1 MRQLKMRQLLRGF
14 DRRYVLFPLLA
25 AIALVIMG
33 FFVAEARRGYTS
45 DLSAAIGDRQD
56 RLRAIA
62 ELTYASMDA
71 ESAQRGYLLTGERQY
86 AEPYEESRRVALQL
100 LDGLILRYEA
110 TDLEEVA
117 VLQGVRTRLD
127 IKFDETDA
135 TIQLMR
141 EGRPREAL
149 AAVKTD
155 LGLYYMREIREELA
169 ALRGRELER
178 LYSTL
183 VDWNE
188 GLRINALINAA
199 TTAFTVVLLL
209 VVGWLGTREIRRRSA
224 ATIELAA
231 LVEQRTADLRDL
243 SAHMVRIGELE
254 KSALARELHDELGG
268 LLVTM
273 RMDLSQLGRRIALP
287 DADAQ
292 TRWRRIDS
300 ALAAGVELKRRVIE
314 ELRPTLL
321 DNMGLVAAVRWQ
333 AEQRCAQGRLR
344 LELDLPVEEPALNGD
359 VPIAVFRCVQE
370 ALSNVLKHAR
380 ATQVKL
386 SLRCHDGVLL
396 VAVED
401 DGVGL
406 PAGAEGRAGSHGL
419 KQMVF
424 RMQAVGGEMRT
435 EAVVPHGTR
444 MTLVLPL

>member
-1 MRQLKMRQLLRGF
+1 MRQLLRQGF
-14 DRRYVLFPLLA
+14 DRRYVLLPLLA
-25 AIALVIMG
+25 TIALVVLG
-33 FFVAEARRGYTS
+33 FFVAEARRGYTR
-45 DLSAAIGDRQD
+45 DLSEVIRDRQD

-86 AEPYEESRRVALQL
+86 AEPYEEARRVAVQVLE
-100 LDGLILRYEA
+100 GLISRYEA
-110 TDLEEVA
+110 TDLQEVA
-117 VLQGVRTRLD
+117 TLEGVRTRLD
-127 IKFDETDA
+127 IKFKETDD
-135 TIQLMR
+135 TIKLMR
-141 EGRPREAL
+141 EGKPREAL

-155 LGLYYMREIREELA
+155 IGLYYMREIRAELV

-183 VDWNE
+183 VDWNK
-188 GLRINALINAA
+188 GLRVNSLINAA
-199 TTAFTVVLLL
+199 TTAFTVLLLLL
-209 VVGWLGTREIRRRSA
+209 VGLLGTREIRRRAA
-224 ATIELAA
+224 ATTELAG
-231 LVEQRTADLRDL
+231 LVEQRTADLREL

-273 RMDLSQLGRRIALP
+273 RMDLSQLRRRIALP
-287 DADAQ
+287 DADAE

-300 ALAAGVELKRRVIE
+300 ALTAGVELKRRVIE

-333 AEQRCAQGRLR
+333 AEQRCAQARLG
-344 LELDLPVEEPALNGD
+344 LELDLPEEEPVLNGE

-370 ALSNVLKHAR
+370 ALSNVLKHAQ
-380 ATQVKL
+380 ATRVKL
-386 SLRCHDGVLL
+386 SLRCRDGAL
-396 VAVED
+396 VVTVED

-406 PAGAEGRAGSHGL
+406 PLGAERRAGSHGL

-435 EAVVPHGTR
+435 ELVVPHGTR
-444 MTLVLPL
+444 MTLAVPL